1 MDVDGLKKI
10 NDTYGHLVGSRAI
23 CRLADILKMN
33 SRTIDTAARYGG
45 DEFVLVLA
53 DAPERE
59 AMLVAQRIQ
68 EVMQNDAEDPKIS
81 ASIGIAVIVPTAA
94 KSKNCYQQRTRICM
108 RRNPAKRNGPWPGRQ
123 GKPH

>member
-1 MDVDGLKKI
+1 
-10 NDTYGHLVGSRAI
+10 LVGSRAI

-33 SRTIDTAARYGG
+33 SRAIDTAARYGG

-68 EVMQNDAEDPKIS
+68 EIMLNDAEDPKIS
-81 ASIGIAVIVPTAA
+81 ASIGVAVYRGDNSKIEKLLSAADQDLYAGKSGEKKRSMARTA
-94 KSKNCYQQRTRICM
+94 
-108 RRNPAKRNGPWPGRQ
+108 G
-123 GKPH
+123 